1 MKSIP
6 ILSLTAL
13 FLSLIFISMY
23 RPPGPFRP
31 GFLKDKNIIVISID
45 ALRADRLGV
54 YGYHRQTSPFTDAF
68 SREAIVFEKAL
79 APSSY
84 TLASHVSLFTGLS
97 FRTHKTGIVYKG
109 DGVGSWT
116 KSSLAG
122 KYMTMAEYFVSTGR
136 RAAFAASPGNYHLNI
151 KDSEGRG
158 FEEKL
163 PNFMQTEHLFRW
175 IEEKPDQKFFAFLHT
190 SQVHDP
196 YYNRDYNYSMEHWPV
211 FSDPGYKGAI
221 PGSLRATLK
230 QYNKSRGLNLTR
242 SELFSFPENPYRNF
256 KKFWWGKV
264 NFQDPADIQRL
275 QDQYDNC
282 VFHTDLKI
290 GRLIAYLK
298 AKSLFEKTVIVLTSD
313 HGEAFGEHGRFRHSS
328 LHKEIL
334 HIPLILYIP
343 GVQTAWGKQ
352 GRRIKGFVS
361 LLDVFPTLLEL
372 DGAPVPDYMEGK
384 SLLPVIKGYR
394 RTTSKT
400 FFASDQGQKA
410 VIDGKWKLIRLANGE
425 KELYDTFKDFE
436 ETEDLSDKH
445 PKIAKKLDLKQ
456 AAFFNSD

>member
-54 YGYHRQTSPFTDAF
+54 YGHHRQSSPFTDAF
-68 SREAIVFEKAL
+68 AKEAIVFEKAL

-97 FRTHKTGIVYKG
+97 LKTHKTGIVYAR
-109 DGVGSWT
+109 DGTDSWT
-116 KSSLAG
+116 KTALDG
-122 KYMTMAEYFVSTGR
+122 QYMTMAEYFVSTGR
-136 RAAFAASPGNYHLNI
+136 RALFAASPGNYHLNV

-158 FEEKL
+158 FEEEL
-163 PNFMQTEHLFRW
+163 PNFMNIEYLFQW
-175 IEEKPDQKFFAFLHT
+175 IDENPDQKFFAFLHT
-190 SQVHDP
+190 SQVHAP
-196 YYNRDYNYSMEHWPV
+196 YYNRGYNYHMEHWPV

-221 PGSLRATLK
+221 PDSARSTL
-230 QYNKSRGLNLTR
+230 QQFNKNQGLNLTR
-242 SELFSFPENPYRNF
+242 SEIFADSRYRELRN
-256 KKFWWGKV
+256 FWWGQV
-264 NFQDPADIQRL
+264 NFSDPADIQRL
-275 QDQYDNC
+275 KDQYDNC
-282 VFHTDLKI
+282 IFHVDLKI
-290 GRLIAYLK
+290 GRLVAYLK
-298 AKSLFEKTVIVLTSD
+298 AKNLFEKTVIVLTSD
-313 HGEAFGEHGRFRHSS
+313 HGEAFGEHGRFRHNS

-334 HIPLILYIP
+334 HIPLIMHIP
-343 GVQTAWGKQ
+343 GAVQGS

-361 LLDVFPTLLEL
+361 LTDLFPTLLEL

-384 SLLPVIKGYR
+384 SLLPVVKGIR

-400 FFASDQGQKA
+400 FFASDQGQRA
-410 VIDGKWKLIRLANGE
+410 VIDGKWKLIVLENGE
-425 KELYDTFKDFE
+425 KELYNTFKDFE
-436 ETEDLSDKH
+436 ETEDLSNKH
-445 PKIAKKLDLKQ
+445 PKIVRKLDLKQ